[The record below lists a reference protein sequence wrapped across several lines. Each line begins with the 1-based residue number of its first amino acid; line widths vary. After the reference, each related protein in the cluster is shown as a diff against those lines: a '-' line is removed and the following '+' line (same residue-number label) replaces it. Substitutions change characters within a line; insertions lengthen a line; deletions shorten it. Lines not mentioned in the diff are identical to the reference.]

1 MSSSLLSWLTLCKW
15 LQAVLSAAQ
24 TSERVSVSFLL
35 DCGGSAKFEELKAVK
50 LEEEEEEEQEAAALD
65 LSISHASN
73 STSVLPTS
81 KQSATC
87 SVQPGSPAYSGSS
100 DSESTDLLPK
110 RTVPG
115 PAGVLT
121 VHSYAKGDASGSD
134 SEQTSGKKTSAT
146 ASMNEQELAEV
157 RMA

>member
-1 MSSSLLSWLTLCKW
+1 M
-15 LQAVLSAAQ
+15 
-24 TSERVSVSFLL
+24 
-35 DCGGSAKFEELKAVK
+35 DSAKFEELKTVK

-73 STSVLPTS
+73 STSVLPTA
-81 KQSATC
+81 KQSATP
-87 SVQPGSPAYSGSS
+87 SVQSSSPAYSGSS
-100 DSESTDLLPK
+100 DSELTDLLAK

-134 SEQTSGKKTSAT
+134 SEHTSGKKASAT
-146 ASMNEQELAEV
+146 ASVSEQELAEV
-157 RMA
+157 